1 MEIGIN
7 YICFSNIAISNFHL
21 QGRRKPNFVDQAP
34 N

>member
-7 YICFSNIAISNFHL
+7 YIYIAISNFHL
-21 QGRRKPNFVDQAP
+21 QGRQKPNFVDQAP